1 MIFESA
7 SSEILLLG
15 GRVLFGGV
23 LAFMGLNHFGRTE
36 QMAALAESK
45 GVPLP
50 TLSVALSGLLL
61 VGGGIGIAI
70 GVFPVIAAALITVFF
85 AVTTPTMHDFW
96 RAEGEQRR
104 QELTHFLKN
113 VVLLGAALAFVAFGQ
128 ESWGYAVGIGL

>member
-1 MIFESA
+1 MAFESA
-7 SSEILLLG
+7 SSELLLLG
-15 GRVLFGGV
+15 GRVLFGGI
-23 LAFMGLNHFGRTE
+23 LAFMGLNHFVQTE

-70 GVFPVIAAALITVFF
+70 GAFPIVSAALIAVFF
-85 AVTTPTMHDFW
+85 VVTTPTMHDFW
-96 RAEGEQRR
+96 RADGEERQ

-128 ESWGYAVGIGL
+128 ESWAYAVRIGL